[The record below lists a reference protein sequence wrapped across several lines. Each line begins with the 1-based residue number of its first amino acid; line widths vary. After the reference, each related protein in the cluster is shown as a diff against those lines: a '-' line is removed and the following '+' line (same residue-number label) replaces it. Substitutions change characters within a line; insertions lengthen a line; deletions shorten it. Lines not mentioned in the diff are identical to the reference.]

1 MNMIQLSFFALSIL
15 TICTKAQQEYSGN
28 SALDCS
34 NSDEKGP
41 SSAFLYT
48 CNGKYPSCKAFLI
61 FKSLPPYD
69 SLSAISTLA
78 SSNALEL
85 AQINDVTEFS
95 VLPVGKE
102 VIIPVNCSCS
112 GQYYQANTTYY
123 TPAVD
128 ETYYSIANETYQG
141 LSTCCS
147 IKRANLYGEYD
158 LEPGLQLQVPLR
170 CACPTRN
177 QTANGTKYLLTYSFT
192 WDDNIPDTGER
203 FNVSAKD
210 ILLANGFSEEDPT
223 LYPFTTILVP
233 LPTEP
238 SSSQTITR
246 NYKPN
251 VSPPPTSAVQ
261 NHRRKRKL
269 YLGVGISIGLS
280 LLFIIILLVILWFYK
295 KRTEGVPGKKGEGK
309 TIKALPED
317 LLVEIAGFDQV
328 LKVFSFKEL
337 TKATENFSP
346 KSKIR
351 GSVYRGV
358 FNGEILG
365 VKRMKIDATKEVNML
380 NKISHFNLIKLYG
393 VCRYQNCF
401 YLIFEYMEN
410 GALRDWLCNKC
421 PKETNSWRLRIQI
434 ALDVAN
440 GLHYLHNFAEPA
452 YVHKNIT
459 SSNILLDNHRRAKI
473 SNFSLARTRLQVT
486 LSNAMTTRVVGTK
499 GYMAPEY
506 SEAGSM
512 TPKIDVFAFGVVT
525 LELITRKDAVIVH
538 NDREVLLS
546 ALVSSIMEGENAE
559 TELRHIIDPCLEEN
573 GGMEYAVQVVKLS
586 LTCLRRDPASRP
598 SISEVVSVLMKIQ
611 AELQVRILRQRMIEE
626 DKSSGTSQKG

>member
-1 MNMIQLSFFALSIL
+1 MLTQPHIL
-15 TICTKAQQEYSGN
+15 IYQKSRLYILLQ
-28 SALDCS
+28 
-34 NSDEKGP
+34 EKGP
-41 SSAFLYT
+41 SPAFLYT

-61 FKSLPPYD
+61 FKSQPPYD
-69 SLSAISTLA
+69 SLSAISTLT

-85 AQINDVTEFS
+85 AQINDVTEFA

-112 GQYYQANTTYY
+112 GQNYQANTTYY
-123 TPAVD
+123 TPPVD
-128 ETYYSIANETYQG
+128 ETYYSIANDTYQG
-141 LSTCCS
+141 LSTCGS
-147 IKRANLYGEYD
+147 IKRANPYGEHE
-158 LEPGLQLQVPLR
+158 LEPGLQLQVPLQ

-177 QTANGTKYLLTYSFT
+177 QTANGTKYLLTYSFS

-261 NHRRKRKL
+261 NHRRKK
-269 YLGVGISIGLS
+269 
-280 LLFIIILLVILWFYK
+280 
-295 KRTEGVPGKKGEGK
+295 K
-309 TIKALPED
+309 TISRRWN
-317 LLVEIAGFDQV
+317 FN
-328 LKVFSFKEL
+328 SFKEL

-358 FNGEILG
+358 FTGEILA

-380 NKISHFNLIKLYG
+380 NKISHFNLIKLYS

-401 YLIFEYMEN
+401 NLIFEYMEN

-459 SSNILLDNHRRAKI
+459 SSNIILDNHLRAKI

-486 LSNAMTTRVVGTK
+486 LSNALTTRVIGTK

-506 SEAGSM
+506 PEAGSM
-512 TPKIDVFAFGVVT
+512 TPKIDVFAFGVVM
-525 LELITRKDAVIVH
+525 LELITRKDAVIVQK
-538 NDREVLLS
+538 DREVLLS

-573 GGMEYAVQVVKLS
+573 GGTEYAVQV
-586 LTCLRRDPASRP
+586 TSR
-598 SISEVVSVLMKIQ
+598 SFLHSRKMK
-611 AELQVRILRQRMIEE
+611 EGNGGLPNKE
-626 DKSSGTSQKG
+626 